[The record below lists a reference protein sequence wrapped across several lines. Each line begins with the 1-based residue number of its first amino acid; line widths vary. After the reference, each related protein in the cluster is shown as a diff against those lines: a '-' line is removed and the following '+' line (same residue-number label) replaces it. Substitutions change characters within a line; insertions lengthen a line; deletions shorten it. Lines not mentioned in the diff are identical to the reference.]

1 MSKVYRLEYV
11 DLHSRAEVVAS
22 ELRKQFPGRRHLT
35 CFPVP
40 RGGVPAAY
48 VLKIVTAG
56 NTPKITLHENPHQA
70 DFILDDIIDSG
81 DTLRHYDDICPS
93 TPFYALVN
101 KQQQSKYRDA
111 WVIFPWEHQNVL
123 GDMTVTITRLLQQI
137 GEDPKR
143 GGLLET
149 PSRVAK
155 AWQHWSSGYGVD
167 PSTVLKE
174 FEDGG
179 ETYDEM
185 IVVKDI
191 PFYSHCEHHLAP
203 FFGTANIGYIPNGK
217 IVGLSKLSR
226 LLDVFANRLQVQERL
241 TAQVAD
247 ALMDSLQPRGAAVSI
262 RARHL
267 CMESR
272 GIKRQGSETVTNV
285 LRGVFRDDAAARAE
299 FLGLSRP

>member
-1 MSKVYRLEYV
+1 MSKVHHLKFN
-11 DLHSRAEVVAS
+11 DLTLYAEGVAKA
-22 ELRKQFPGRRHLT
+22 LRQQFPGRTQLT
-35 CFPVP
+35 CFAVP
-40 RGGVPAAY
+40 RGGVPASY
-48 VLKIVTAG
+48 ILKIVTAG
-56 NTPKITLHENPHQA
+56 QEPSITMRSNPHQA

-81 DTLRHYDDICPS
+81 DTLRHYDNICPT

-101 KQQQSKYRDA
+101 KQRTEEFADS
-111 WVIFPWEHQNVL
+111 WVIFPWEHQDVE
-123 GDMTVTITRLLQQI
+123 GDITVTVTRLLQQI
-137 GEDPKR
+137 GENPKR

-155 AWQHWSSGYGVD
+155 AWQHWSSGYNVD

-241 TAQVAD
+241 TTQVAD
-247 ALMDSLQPRGAAVSI
+247 ALMDHLKPRGAAVSI

-285 LRGVFRDDAAARAE
+285 LRGVFRTDTAARAE
-299 FLGLSRP
+299 FLGLFGP